1 MLKPASWPSLLAV
14 ALAVASLAG
23 TGAAYADH
31 ADPVSLSSTV
41 KIDGVAI
48 SGGAFSSD
56 SSFGANVAGIGDL
69 DGDGTADVAVGAPGA
84 SSCRTCTGEAYVLF
98 MNPDLTVRAA
108 ATVNGD
114 TPNGPSLSAGDRFG
128 SSVAG
133 IGDLDG
139 DGTAD
144 IAVGAAGHVSGGA
157 GAGDL
162 HILFMNSD
170 GTVKRTAEIG
180 SQTPNGPA
188 LAADDKFGE
197 SVTSLGDLD
206 GDGVTDIAAGA
217 PGHYQDDVGAGSVYV
232 MFLRPDGTV
241 KRTAEI
247 GNGTPNVPAL
257 PASGNFGEAAA
268 ALGDLDGDGS
278 LEVAVGAPGDAA
290 GAADTGGVYLV
301 SVNPDGTVKR
311 AAAVGGAPNAPA
323 LAGGAHFGASVAGLG
338 DLDGDGTADV
348 AVGAPGV
355 FLRSAYPGQVH
366 VLFLNPD
373 GTVKRAAAVGGDTP
387 NGPSLDAG
395 DHFGW
400 SVASLGDLDSDGY
413 VELAAGTYGDDTIH
427 VMSVGGDAGS
437 PVKRTGEIQGRDVVP
452 PLVENDYFGWSVD
465 GIGDLDS
472 DGVPDVAVGAPGR
485 NVGGSDTGEAY
496 VLFMN
501 PDGTVRD
508 QARIDGGT
516 PNGPSLAA
524 GDRFGSSVAGIGDLD
539 GDGTADMAA
548 GSPGHVLGGSGT
560 GYLSVMFLN
569 PDGTVR
575 DTARIDGGT
584 PNAPSLAADARF
596 GESAS
601 GIGDLDGD
609 GVPDVAVG
617 APGHATRGSGTGDVH
632 VLFMNPDGTVKRAA
646 TVNAGSQNGPALEPG
661 ARFGWSVAG
670 IGDLDSDGVPDV
682 AVGAPGH
689 ATRGTGTGG
698 VHVLFMNPDGTVKRA
713 AQVDGTAPNGPSLA
727 AGDRFG
733 AAVSGIGDLDSDGV
747 TDVAVGAPGPVIG
760 QPGRESL
767 FVLLM
772 NPDGTVK
779 RTSEMGSGTPNGP
792 SLTAGD
798 RFGAAVSGIGD
809 LDGDGNVEVAVAA
822 PASASV
828 YVAYTSA
835 AHGGAGSADPLSLLS
850 TYQIKGSD
858 IAMATNPDITFGF
871 STASLGDLDGDGNA
885 DIAVGAPGTTGC
897 NCQGAMHILLLNADG
912 TVRDV
917 STIDGGTPN
926 GPTLENNAHFGQS
939 VASLGDLDGDGT
951 VEIAVGAPGHN
962 VNGIATGDLYVLF
975 LNPDGTVKR
984 TAGVNGAVPNGPSLD
999 DGDQFGKSVSAIG
1012 DLDGDGVTDIAVGA
1026 PGHVIR
1032 GDSTGDIHMIFLNP
1046 DGAVKRT
1053 AQINGQTPNGPSL
1066 DDGDQ
1071 FGRSVTGIGD
1081 LDSDGTVDIAVGAP
1095 GHNID
1100 GATTGDLYVIFL
1112 NPDGTVKRTA
1122 GVNGQTPNG
1131 PSLAANDRFGQS
1143 AANIGDLDGDGV
1155 ADLAAGAPGN
1165 FGSAVRGSIH
1175 VMLLNP
1181 DGTVKRTAGIGGDTA
1196 NGPYL
1201 AAGHRFGS
1209 SITAIGDLDGDGVA
1223 EIAVGTY
1230 GDDTVHVIF
1239 PAPDGTVKR
1248 TAEIAGRDTASP
1260 PYVNHYFGWSLAN
1273 IGDLDGDGTT
1283 DVAVGIPGQGR
1294 ENVYTGEAYLLFMNS
1309 DGTVKRTA
1317 VINGDT
1323 ANGPQLQR
1331 ADRFGTS
1338 VTGLGDLD
1346 GDGTAD
1352 LAVGAPGSLMSPATG
1367 GVVHVMFLN
1376 ADGTVKRTTEING
1389 TVPNGPAISTGDRF
1403 GQSVAGLG
1411 DLDGD
1416 GVADLAVGATGHLLR
1431 GAATGDVYV
1440 MFLNADGTV
1449 KRTAEVNGTVPNG
1462 PALARNAG
1470 FGTSTANIG
1479 DLDGDGVTDIA
1490 VGAIGPIAGERIP
1503 PGDVHIVFLNP
1514 NGTVKLAAKIGS
1526 QTPNGPSLDN
1536 EDRFGKSVSG
1546 IGDIN
1551 GDGTVDIAVG
1561 ATGSVASGV
1570 TGTTYVIFLNPD
1582 GTAQR
1587 TVEVN
1592 GDTPNGPAL
1601 AENAYFG
1608 ASVTSLGD
1616 LDGDGYTDLAVGAP
1630 ISSSVY
1636 VMYATTSQ
1644 ADFVTTWETKRPGES
1659 VRIPVGGATGTYTV
1673 DWGDGASTM
1682 ETGDAAH
1689 AYDAPGTY
1697 QVRISGDFTRIYL
1710 GGDPF
1715 NATKIRSIDQW
1726 GAAQWSTMES
1736 AFHGATRM
1744 TYSATDMPDLSGV
1757 TNLSFM
1763 FFRAASFNGDVSG
1776 WDTSGIT
1783 DMSYM
1788 FTYAD
1793 IFNQPI
1799 GSWDTS
1805 GVTDMA
1811 LMLSGAAA
1819 FNQPIGSWDVSN
1831 VTDMTRM
1838 FAHATSFN
1846 QPIDSWDT
1854 SSVTAMTRMFA
1865 EARSF
1870 DQPLNSWDTSNVT
1883 DMFRLFNA
1891 AVSFNQP
1898 LDSWDTSNVTDMS
1911 YMFIF
1916 ATAFN
1921 GDVSA
1926 WDTSNVTDMSAMFAH
1941 AASFN
1946 GDVSNWDT
1954 SSVTSMF
1961 STFSVAP
1968 RFNQP
1973 IGSWDTSNVTDMSYL
1988 FAHATSFN
1996 QPIGSW
2002 DTSNVTDM
2010 TSMFLDARLFDQDL
2024 GSWDTSAVAYAPDM
2038 FAHAT
2043 AFNGDVSGWDT
2054 SSVTDTSSMFA
2065 HTAYFDQPVGSW
2077 DVSSVTDMNNMFAHA
2092 ASFNQ
2097 PIGSWDVSSVRDM
2110 SYMFLD
2116 AASFNQPVG
2125 SWDVSGAADMT
2136 RMFHFAA
2143 SFGQDLGPW
2152 YAVPADTAVNAGD
2165 TLVAAVM
2172 AQNAFLAAQAPTY
2185 GVAPGGDGDLF
2196 EVCGSYLRS
2205 VSSEYSKP
2213 SYDITVTSVG
2223 GFASP
2228 NSVDLTVT
2236 VGNDAGGNTAL
2247 VTGTVFTDSDG
2258 DGVRDPGEAG
2268 IPGYSMY
2275 AVDLASPQVVIQN
2288 AIATYD
2294 RLGTAEAF
2302 ASINSMQSTQPTY
2315 PFVIDPD
2322 SRIIVSHG
2330 ANPARV
2336 GAVSVITMLPEWP
2349 DILRDLARDGRATAS
2364 YDFANPATGMVE
2376 PKKSLLMLH
2385 DGYVFG
2391 SGVYNQDAPPSDSG
2405 VLEAVTCSDGTYYF
2419 DGLTPS
2425 ATTLVQATYFPFDH
2439 TITTGSQFA
2448 YIQTAADAPATFDV
2462 GFRPV
2467 QPSEA
2472 VTLEV
2477 TAYADSNSNG
2487 ALDEGEPAIPGVTVT
2502 VYTYTTNE
2510 LDSVA
2515 TGNDGTATKSD
2526 IAPADF
2532 LAQVVV
2538 PEGYSGVTSP
2548 VDPASGVA
2556 GALTVSAPEPGSTVQ
2571 MLVGLVPAR

>member
-1 MLKPASWPSLLAV
+1 MLKAPPCVVIAIMVAAVTASSAV
-14 ALAVASLAG
+14 LVAAG
-23 TGAAYADH
+23 ADAAYADH

-311 AAAVGGAPNAPA
+311 AAAVGGGAPNAPA

-835 AHGGAGSADPLSLLS
+835 AHAYGHPVSLLS
-850 TYQIKGSD
+850 TVEIDGVAISGSVLSADLSFGSSVAGVGDLDGDGVAD
-858 IAMATNPDITFGF
+858 IAVGASGVTGCTCTGEIYVLFMNADGTVKRTAEIDSGTPNVPALIPGDRFGI
-871 STASLGDLDGDGNA
+871 SVASLGDLDSDGVT
-885 DIAVGAPGTTGC
+885 DIAVGASGHALGGVTTGD
-897 NCQGAMHILLLNADG
+897 LYVLFLNSDG
-912 TVRDV
+912 TVKRAAEV
-917 STIDGGTPN
+917 NGTVPN
-926 GPTLENNAHFGQS
+926 GPALAANDKFAES
-939 VASLGDLDGDGT
+939 VASLGDLDGDGVVDIAAGAPGHTLGGADAGDLYVMFMNSDGTVKRT
-951 VEIAVGAPGHN
+951 VEINGQTPNGPAVSEGDRFGQSVANIGDLDGDGTADIAVGATGPPDSA
-962 VNGIATGDLYVLF
+962 ATGGLF
-975 LNPDGTVKR
+975 VMLMNADGTVKR
-984 TAGVNGAVPNGPSLD
+984 TAEINGQTPNGPAVSEGDRFGQSVANIGDLDGDGTADIAVGATGPPDSAATGGLFVMLMNADGTVKDTTRIDGDAPNGPSLSPGD
-999 DGDQFGKSVSAIG
+999 RFGWSVGSIGDLDGDGMGDMAVGTSGNDTLHILFAGSSGALNATAEIQGRDAVSLLTKGTYFGWSAENIGDLDGDGTADVAVGAPGHIRDDAATGELYVMFMNSDGTARSTAVINGQTPNGPALAGGDRFGSSVAGIG

-1026 PGHVIR
+1026 TGHALAGVT
-1032 GDSTGDIHMIFLNP
+1032 TGDLYVMFMNS
-1046 DGAVKRT
+1046 DGTVKRT
-1053 AQINGQTPNGPSL
+1053 TEVNGTVPNGPSL
-1066 DDGDQ
+1066 SQADRFGD
-1071 FGRSVTGIGD
+1071 SVANLGD
-1081 LDSDGTVDIAVGAP
+1081 LDGDGVADIAAGAPGRFLGGAATGDLHVLFMNQDGTVKRAVEINDEKPNVLAMAEGGRFGSSVANLGDLDGDGTADVAVGAP
-1095 GHNID
+1095 GRVFDRSN
-1100 GATTGDLYVIFL
+1100 TGSLYVIFL
-1112 NPDGTVKRTA
+1112 NPDGTAKRT
-1122 GVNGQTPNG
+1122 VEIDSDMPNVPALA
-1131 PSLAANDRFGQS
+1131 PSD
-1143 AANIGDLDGDGV
+1143 
-1155 ADLAAGAPGN
+1155 
-1165 FGSAVRGSIH
+1165 H
-1175 VMLLNP
+1175 
-1181 DGTVKRTAGIGGDTA
+1181 
-1196 NGPYL
+1196 
-1201 AAGHRFGS
+1201 
-1209 SITAIGDLDGDGVA
+1209 
-1223 EIAVGTY
+1223 
-1230 GDDTVHVIF
+1230 
-1239 PAPDGTVKR
+1239 
-1248 TAEIAGRDTASP
+1248 
-1260 PYVNHYFGWSLAN
+1260 
-1273 IGDLDGDGTT
+1273 
-1283 DVAVGIPGQGR
+1283 
-1294 ENVYTGEAYLLFMNS
+1294 
-1309 DGTVKRTA
+1309 
-1317 VINGDT
+1317 
-1323 ANGPQLQR
+1323 
-1331 ADRFGTS
+1331 FGTS
-1338 VTGLGDLD
+1338 VTGLGDVD
-1346 GDGTAD
+1346 G
-1352 LAVGAPGSLMSPATG
+1352 
-1367 GVVHVMFLN
+1367 N
-1376 ADGTVKRTTEING
+1376 
-1389 TVPNGPAISTGDRF
+1389 
-1403 GQSVAGLG
+1403 
-1411 DLDGD
+1411 
-1416 GVADLAVGATGHLLR
+1416 
-1431 GAATGDVYV
+1431 
-1440 MFLNADGTV
+1440 
-1449 KRTAEVNGTVPNG
+1449 
-1462 PALARNAG
+1462 
-1470 FGTSTANIG
+1470 
-1479 DLDGDGVTDIA
+1479 
-1490 VGAIGPIAGERIP
+1490 
-1503 PGDVHIVFLNP
+1503 
-1514 NGTVKLAAKIGS
+1514 
-1526 QTPNGPSLDN
+1526 
-1536 EDRFGKSVSG
+1536 
-1546 IGDIN
+1546 
-1551 GDGTVDIAVG
+1551 GTVDIAVSAPSG
-1561 ATGSVASGV
+1561 RVA
-1570 TGTTYVIFLNPD
+1570 GTDVGNIYVMFLAPD
-1582 GTAQR
+1582 GTVNR
-1587 TVEVN
+1587 TAEIN
-1592 GDTPNGPAL
+1592 ATTPNGPAL
-1601 AENAYFG
+1601 AGGERFG
-1608 ASVTSLGD
+1608 TSVASLGD
-1616 LDGDGYTDLAVGAP
+1616 LDGDGGVDLVAGAP
-1630 ISSSVY
+1630 LSSSAY
-1636 VMYATTSQ
+1636 VMYSTTTQ

-1710 GGDPF
+1710 GGDPG
-1715 NATKIRSIDQW
+1715 NAAKLSSIDQW
-1726 GAAQWSTMES
+1726 GAIQWDTMES
-1736 AFHGATRM
+1736 AFTKASNM
-1744 TYSATDMPDLSGV
+1744 VYNAMDAPDLSMV
-1757 TNLSFM
+1757 TDTSSMFAFASSFNQSLNSWDVSSVTDMSNM
-1763 FFRAASFNGDVSG
+1763 FESASTFNGDISSWDVS
-1776 WDTSGIT
+1776 SVT
-1783 DMSYM
+1783 DMSGM
-1788 FTYAD
+1788 FVQTP
-1793 IFNQPI
+1793 FNQPI

-1805 GVTDMA
+1805 SA
-1811 LMLSGAAA
+1811 
-1819 FNQPIGSWDVSN
+1819 
-1831 VTDMTRM
+1831 
-1838 FAHATSFN
+1838 
-1846 QPIDSWDT
+1846 
-1854 SSVTAMTRMFA
+1854 
-1865 EARSF
+1865 
-1870 DQPLNSWDTSNVT
+1870 
-1883 DMFRLFNA
+1883 
-1891 AVSFNQP
+1891 
-1898 LDSWDTSNVTDMS
+1898 TDMS
-1911 YMFIF
+1911 YMF
-1916 ATAFN
+1916 T
-1921 GDVSA
+1921 
-1926 WDTSNVTDMSAMFAH
+1926 
-1941 AASFN
+1941 
-1946 GDVSNWDT
+1946 
-1954 SSVTSMF
+1954 
-1961 STFSVAP
+1961 VA
-1968 RFNQP
+1968 R
-1973 IGSWDTSNVTDMSYL
+1973 
-1988 FAHATSFN
+1988 
-1996 QPIGSW
+1996 
-2002 DTSNVTDM
+2002 
-2010 TSMFLDARLFDQDL
+2010 
-2024 GSWDTSAVAYAPDM
+2024 
-2038 FAHAT
+2038 
-2043 AFNGDVSGWDT
+2043 
-2054 SSVTDTSSMFA
+2054 
-2065 HTAYFDQPVGSW
+2065 
-2077 DVSSVTDMNNMFAHA
+2077 
-2092 ASFNQ
+2092 SFNQ
-2097 PIGSWDVSSVRDM
+2097 PIGSWDVSSVTNMRGIFTH
-2110 SYMFLD
+2110 S
-2116 AASFNQPVG
+2116 ASFNQPIGSWDTSSVTDMSFMFTVARSFNQPIGSWDTSSVTDMFHTFNAASSFNQPIG
-2125 SWDVSGAADMT
+2125 SWDVSSVTDTSSMFAFASSFNQPIGSWDVSSVVNASDMFEGASSFNQPIGSWDTSSVTDMSEMFEGASSFNQPIGSWDVSSVT
-2136 RMFHFAA
+2136 DMVRMFHFAS
-2143 SFGQDLGPW
+2143 SFDQNLGDW
-2152 YAVPADTAVNAGD
+2152 YVVPADARVNSGSTMVTTIATQNPYLDGQNPAYR
-2165 TLVAAVM
+2165 VAA
-2172 AQNAFLAAQAPTY
+2172 
-2185 GVAPGGDGDLF
+2185 GGDGDMF
-2196 EVCGSYLRS
+2196 EVCGNILKSTS
-2205 VSSEYSKP
+2205 PAYSKP
-2213 SYDITVTSVG
+2213 SYDITIVSTG
-2223 GFASP
+2223 GFSPP
-2228 NSVDLTVT
+2228 NSSDMTVT
-2236 VGNDAGGNTAL
+2236 VGGDTGSDTAMIR
-2247 VTGTVFTDSDG
+2247 GTVFTDSNG
-2258 DGVRDPGEAG
+2258 NGIRDPGEFG
-2268 IPGYSMY
+2268 IPGYTMY
-2275 AVDLASPQVVIQN
+2275 AIGLTNPQV
-2288 AIATYD
+2288 
-2294 RLGTAEAF
+2294 
-2302 ASINSMQSTQPTY
+2302 
-2315 PFVIDPD
+2315 
-2322 SRIIVSHG
+2322 
-2330 ANPARV
+2330 
-2336 GAVSVITMLPEWP
+2336 
-2349 DILRDLARDGRATAS
+2349 
-2364 YDFANPATGMVE
+2364 
-2376 PKKSLLMLH
+2376 
-2385 DGYVFG
+2385 
-2391 SGVYNQDAPPSDSG
+2391 
-2405 VLEAVTCSDGTYYF
+2405 VLEAVTCSDGTYAF
-2419 DGLTPS
+2419 EGLAPS
-2425 ATTLVQATYFPFDH
+2425 ETALVQTTYFPFDH
-2439 TITTGSQFA
+2439 TITTGPFYA
-2448 YIQTAADAPATFDV
+2448 YVEPAMGTPATFDV

-2467 QPSEA
+2467 APSET
-2472 VTLEV
+2472 VTLDV
-2477 TAYADSNSNG
+2477 VAYQDNNANG
-2487 ALDEGEPAIPGVTVT
+2487 TLDQGEAAIPGVTVT

-2510 LDSVA
+2510 LDAVT
-2515 TGNDGTATKSD
+2515 TGTGGTASKAG

-2532 LAQVVV
+2532 LAQVVL
-2538 PEGYSGVTSP
+2538 PQGYARATSP
-2548 VDPASGVA
+2548 VEPASGTP
-2556 GALTVSAPEPGSTVQ
+2556 GALVVANPEPGSTVQ
-2571 MLVGLVPAR
+2571 MLIGLVPGQ